1 MHIRRSLVIF
11 GLVLAL
17 LLLATS
23 SAFAASGS
31 SAPPSRAQTIDQAPV
46 FVAPAIMAALAAH
59 QTTYVYITN
68 TGTKYHRHGCRYL
81 SHSHYKK
88 TLRWVK
94 SHGYKPCKVCKP
106 PR

>member
-23 SAFAASGS
+23 SALAASGS

-46 FVAPAIMAALAAH
+46 FVAPAIMAVLAAH

-68 TGTKYHRHGCRYL
+68 TGEKYHRWGCRYL
-81 SHSHYKK
+81 KYSHHRV
-88 TLRWVK
+88 TLRSAK
-94 SHGYKPCKVCKP
+94 RSGYTPCKICRP

>member
-1 MHIRRSLVIF
+1 MHIRKSLVIF

-23 SAFAASGS
+23 SALAASGS
-31 SAPPSRAQTIDQAPV
+31 SAPPSHAQTIDQAPV
-46 FVAPAIMAALAAH
+46 FVAPAIMATLAAH
-59 QTTYVYITN
+59 QATYVYITH
-68 TGTKYHRHGCRYL
+68 TGIKYHRNGCRYL
-81 SHSHYKK
+81 AHSKIRK
-88 TLRWVK
+88 TLKWVK

>member
-46 FVAPAIMAALAAH
+46 FVAPAIMAVLAAH

-68 TGTKYHRHGCRYL
+68 TGTKYHRHYCVA
-81 SHSHYKK
+81 HHTHYKK